1 MLLVNV
7 MIPLV
12 YAGANVLIADCLL
25 FFGQDVFNEHLVLH
39 WCGRKYVLIGIS

>member
-12 YAGANVLIADCLL
+12 YAGANVLMADCLL
-25 FFGQDVFNEHLVLH
+25 FFGQNVFNEHVVLH
-39 WCGRKYVLIGIS
+39 WCGRKYVLVCIT